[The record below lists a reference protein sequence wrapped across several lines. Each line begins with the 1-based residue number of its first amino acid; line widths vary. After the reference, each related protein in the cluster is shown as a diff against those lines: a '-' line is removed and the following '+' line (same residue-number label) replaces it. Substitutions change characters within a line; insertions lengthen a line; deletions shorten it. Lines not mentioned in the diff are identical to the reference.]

1 MSFSY
6 LGVFRQTQWKFF
18 RSFVLKERQVVDP
31 RLAVIEAELR
41 RIGSITIRYQATKTV
56 IRNDDGSLESAPK
69 VTEQRKGLIVS
80 AGSTLEKLLMAY
92 IANGGNPTDIS
103 LFLQPDT
110 VFFDGGTDPDD
121 DPDDDPNATANS
133 QSMPGVTDLQPYY
146 GIVSVESTSGYGAGG
161 RNPMGLSTFSRDPN
175 RRIGRDIDISDAAAS
190 IVIKMDYARRWTM
203 QSIQEKRNLM
213 EQRIIKLMDLREQL
227 MEERDEI
234 LVQSVGGTV
243 GRMPELPSAEL
254 FHRELHLSKI
264 VEAIDAVF
272 YVKNDAGV
280 PNMNSVNLGTGEEP
294 TGLSMYDTLWA
305 DDPDDDIFSTA

>member
-18 RSFVLKERQVVDP
+18 RSFILRERQAVDP

-41 RIGSITIRYQATKTV
+41 RIGAITVRYQATTTV
-56 IRNDDGSLESAPK
+56 ARNDDGSFENVPK
-69 VTEQRKGLIVS
+69 VTEQRRRLSVS
-80 AGSTLEKLLMAY
+80 AGSSLEKLLVAY

-103 LFLQPDT
+103 LFLQPDS
-110 VFFDGGTDPDD
+110 VFFDGGSDPEDNPDD
-121 DPDDDPNATANS
+121 DPSAAATDVS
-133 QSMPGVTDLQPYY
+133 VPGVTDLQPYY
-146 GIVSVESTSGYGAGG
+146 GIVSLESTSGYGVGG

-243 GRMPELPSAEL
+243 ERMSELPSGEL

-264 VEAIDAVF
+264 VQAIDNVF
-272 YVKNDAGV
+272 YVSDAGV
-280 PNMNSVNLGTGEEP
+280 PDMNSVNLGTGEDP
-294 TGLSMYDTLWA
+294 DGLSMYDTLWA
-305 DDPDDDIFSTA
+305 DDPDDDLFSTA

>member
-18 RSFVLKERQVVDP
+18 RSFVLRERQAVDP

-41 RIGSITIRYQATKTV
+41 RIGAITVTYRATKTTV
-56 IRNDDGSLESAPK
+56 RNNDGSLDVATK
-69 VTEQRKGLIVS
+69 VTEQREGFDVS
-80 AGSTLEKLLMAY
+80 IGSSLEKLLIAY

-110 VFFDGGTDPDD
+110 VLMTGGTDPE
-121 DPDDDPNATANS
+121 DDPNDDPNVEANAV
-133 QSMPGVTDLQPYY
+133 SMPGVRDLQPYY
-146 GIVSVESTSGYGAGG
+146 GIVSIESTSGYGAGG

-175 RRIGRDIDISDAAAS
+175 RRIGRDIDISDAAVS
-190 IVIKMDYARRWTM
+190 IGIKVDWARRWT
-203 QSIQEKRNLM
+203 QQAIQEKRNLM

-234 LVQSVGGTV
+234 LVQSLGGTV
-243 GRMPELPSAEL
+243 NDIPDLPDPGQ

-264 VEAIDAVF
+264 VAALDGVF
-272 YVKNDAGV
+272 YVKSESGV
-280 PNMNSVNLGTGEEP
+280 PDMNSVNLGTGENP

>member
-18 RSFVLKERQVVDP
+18 RSFVLRERQAVDP

-41 RIGSITIRYQATKTV
+41 RIGSITITYRATTTV
-56 IRNDDGSLESAPK
+56 ARNDDGSFENVPK
-69 VTEQRKGLIVS
+69 VTEQREGLNVS
-80 AGSTLEKLLMAY
+80 AGSSLEKLLMAY

-110 VFFDGGTDPDD
+110 VFFDGGTDPEDN
-121 DPDDDPNATANS
+121 PDDDPSAAATDVS
-133 QSMPGVTDLQPYY
+133 VPGVTDLQPYY
-146 GIVSVESTSGYGAGG
+146 GIVSLESTSGYGVGG

-234 LVQSVGGTV
+234 LVQSIGGTV
-243 GRMPELPSAEL
+243 ERIPELPSGEL

-264 VEAIDAVF
+264 VQAIDNVF
-272 YVKNDAGV
+272 YVSNAGV
-280 PNMNSVNLGTGEEP
+280 PDMNSINLGTGEAP
-294 TGLSMYDTLWA
+294 DGLSFYDTLWA